1 MAAPRTGDPAFGAAL
16 LRQLTASIDD
26 EGMMTEQHR
35 ELAATLRR
43 HLFERAAA
51 VVEEAV
57 ALPPRF
63 DRRLDVV
70 RRVMHATASRGAA
83 IEDAIGHALVTGGL
97 LGDLERVIMRQM
109 LATIRIDLDAV
120 ERELE
125 DVTMDAA
132 WVDHGGPG

>member
-1 MAAPRTGDPAFGAAL
+1 MAAPNAGDPGFGDAL
-16 LRQLTASIDD
+16 LTQLTASIDE

-35 ELAATLRR
+35 EIAAALRR
-43 HLFERAAA
+43 HLFERAAM

-70 RRVMHATASRGAA
+70 RAAVHATASRGAA

-97 LGDLERVIMRQM
+97 LGDHERIIIRRM
-109 LATIRIDLDAV
+109 LATIRVDLDAI
-120 ERELE
+120 ESELE
-125 DVTMDAA
+125 DVTLDAA